1 MSGGNFIANL
11 GGLEH
16 YKKYGYKGNFFSS
29 LRTLEYLGFAEAHQR
44 VEICTKTCIILFVG
58 RLASAT
64 ALTEDIACSPD
75 WITVPY
81 KCNRGIIHDGDLPH
95 MSTPITSI
103 RPAQSTCVEQ
113 NSIENST
120 TDSIN
125 NSAKNIA
132 INSTIGST
140 KNITGDSSEIS
151 TKIGTANG
159 TVTNSEFSTKD
170 VKAGKGENE
179 SKREETPGSMRRVI
193 LGFNCFPQRVD
204 ECCSRA
210 PEHSGKFLSHRITI
224 TLIVTLSWLVVV

>member
-16 YKKYGYKGNFFSS
+16 YKKYGYKGDSSS
-29 LRTLEYLGFAEAHQR
+29 LRTLGCLWFAEAHQR
-44 VEICTKTCIILFVG
+44 VEICTKTCLLLTVG

-81 KCNRGIIHDGDLPH
+81 KCNRGIIYDGDLPH

-103 RPAQSTCVEQ
+103 RPAQSTCVER
-113 NSIENST
+113 NSTGNST

-125 NSAKNIA
+125 NSAKNTV
-132 INSTIGST
+132 INSTIDST
-140 KNITGDSSEIS
+140 KNITGDSSENS

-159 TVTNSEFSTKD
+159 TVTNSEISTKD
-170 VKAGKGENE
+170 VKAGTGENE
-179 SKREETPGSMRRVI
+179 SKIEETPGSMRRVI

-210 PEHSGKFLSHRITI
+210 PEHSGKFLLHCITM
-224 TLIVTLSWLVVV
+224 TLIVSLSWLVVV